1 MMKRAFEETKM
12 EEPKRSYYTTSS
24 GDAYVK
30 QPFVTKVG
38 CRVMKSLDG
47 RPIPTEGRD
56 NDFLVEFNLT
66 RPKQKTGDDALRSA
80 VPSGHYAKQEVIT
93 MYTQRMS
100 EGVYRSS
107 AGGSATSFGRSAAFT
122 NDMTDGR
129 VAHYEGTDDHTN
141 KVRGAPPPPR
151 PMAGAAINI
160 QPLINTVKAK
170 ILERAGNDGMHALAR
185 LLRMFDVDGNGRL
198 SRTELCDGLRDSGVD
213 LSAAQ
218 SDQVFSYFDR
228 DRSGFVTVDEL
239 MRGIRGNLNEA
250 RQSLVDE
257 AFRRLDRDGSGQV
270 TVEDLRQ
277 EYDVSQLPE
286 VRSGK
291 VSPDQALE
299 NFASQWDSGV
309 KDGIITKAE
318 FDDYYANLGAAVEN
332 DRYFELMMRNAW
344 HISGGV
350 GQAANTTCLRVLVTH
365 SDGMQTVEEIEDDL
379 GMPRTDT
386 NAIRKFLTDI
396 KGLKVAKISLCG
408 P

>member
-1 MMKRAFEETKM
+1 
-12 EEPKRSYYTTSS
+12 
-24 GDAYVK
+24 
-30 QPFVTKVG
+30 
-38 CRVMKSLDG
+38 
-47 RPIPTEGRD
+47 
-56 NDFLVEFNLT
+56 
-66 RPKQKTGDDALRSA
+66 
-80 VPSGHYAKQEVIT
+80 
-93 MYTQRMS
+93 
-100 EGVYRSS
+100 
-107 AGGSATSFGRSAAFT
+107 
-122 NDMTDGR
+122 
-129 VAHYEGTDDHTN
+129 
-141 KVRGAPPPPR
+141 
-151 PMAGAAINI
+151 MAGAAINI